1 MNHTNYTIL
10 QTTLASSSTT
20 AASNHNVEIYPPG
33 LTWFLNSLMVV
44 VSLLGLAGN
53 ILVCHFFIKKK
64 IQSTSFNIL
73 LLNLSIAD
81 LLAVVFAYP
90 TIFVDLKM
98 LRGFSQSTANISCA
112 FTIGVTPFGIVTS
125 VSVLTLA
132 YISLNR
138 FVFVRF
144 PLKTAWFKSRKVTG
158 YTLLVIWI
166 ASIAYVIPNIFAF
179 HFDEEYAVC
188 YREWPEI
195 INSTLWSLSGTVFG
209 LIAPIAIMLLTFF
222 STLRKFKTMTV
233 ASSQHEA
240 MKKKRRAVR
249 LLGFLML
256 AFFISWGPPSIYLL
270 LSLKFESIWPA
281 GVEGEYARM
290 RVIRVMF
297 LIALTNPLAD
307 PVLYGYF
314 NLEFQKCFKDVFK
327 GMKTKLGFES
337 VSAQNNTASTLQI
350 EDSASKGTVSNPPN
364 KL

>member
-1 MNHTNYTIL
+1 MSNASYTFL
-10 QTTLASSSTT
+10 QTTLASSNTT
-20 AASNHNVEIYPPG
+20 AATYHNVEIYPSG
-33 LTWFLNSLMVV
+33 LNWFLNSLMVL

-53 ILVCHFFIKKK
+53 LLVCHFFIKKK
-64 IQSTSFNIL
+64 IQDTSFNIL

-81 LLAVVFAYP
+81 LLADVFAYP

-98 LRGFSQSTANISCA
+98 LRGFSQSTANILCA
-112 FTIGVTPFGIVTS
+112 FTIGITPFGIVTS
-125 VSVLTLA
+125 VSVLTLT

-138 FVFVRF
+138 FVLVRF
-144 PLKTAWFKSRKVTG
+144 PLKSAWFKSRKVTG

-166 ASIAYVIPNIFAF
+166 ASVSYVIPNIFAF
-179 HFDEEYAVC
+179 RFDAEYAVC

-195 INSTLWSLSGTVFG
+195 INSTLWSLSGTVLG
-209 LIAPIAIMLLTFF
+209 LIVPIAIMLLTFF

-256 AFFISWGPPSIYLL
+256 AFSICWGPSSIYLL

-281 GVEGEYARM
+281 GVEGQYVRM

-297 LIALTNPLAD
+297 LTALTNSLAD
-307 PVLYGYF
+307 PVLYGYL
-314 NLEFQKCFKDVFK
+314 NLEFQKCFKEVFT
-327 GMKTKLGFES
+327 GMKTKLGFAS
-337 VSAQNNTASTLQI
+337 VSAQNNAASTLQF
-350 EDSASKGTVSNPPN
+350 EVSGSKGPASDPTNTV
-364 KL
+364 